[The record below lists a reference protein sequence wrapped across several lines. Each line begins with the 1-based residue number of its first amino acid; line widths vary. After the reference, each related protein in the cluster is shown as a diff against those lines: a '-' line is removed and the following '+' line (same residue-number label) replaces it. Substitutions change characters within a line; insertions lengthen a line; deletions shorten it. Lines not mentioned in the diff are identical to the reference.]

1 MLWAGAPMDLDSPFV
16 KTALI
21 KNSTGGVEGREVTK
35 VKIVGDKIEFNAIKG
50 GVAIFPASDV
60 LALLPKIPES
70 GIVYQLKDVDEAIRM
85 LESLPP
91 DIKQRQEA
99 SAETMQKW
107 KDLKKSGE
115 EKEAEATAKHQREEA
130 EAVIQRGIEEKR
142 SNEEKAKVDLEHLTF
157 WFKEAADFQKPRSEE
172 ELEKLRVEGQSF
184 LRNKTGDSG
193 KVYDSLAVLSQVL
206 PKEKG
211 GPLPELTKLS
221 EVQGKLVPDD
231 LLVWATTGILVASFF
246 GLLMGFSF
254 TSSGVTRLREGAV
267 LGGVVFGGLG
277 LGILG
282 GLAVIWWPISGGGE
296 SISFAVSPTLE
307 RTITF
312 AKNSI
317 KPVYYLPS
325 SESKASGLEFA
336 SSLLGSLPVSDE
348 SSGMLKGKLKQGSL
362 WIEAEK
368 WRWKQPVT
376 ALGIPIPVS
385 FVFEGKLPKAS
396 GWADIAIEKVSLGRL
411 SLPESLG
418 SIFCEAMKS
427 TIQSGLSSGGFASI
441 KVTQVEGGQ
450 LLISTQASGTKPK
463 VEIKEEIKEEV
474 KEDVKED
481 VREVSGEVYQ
491 KEITAEALGK
501 IYKEGKLDAFL
512 GKFVLLD
519 GIIIEI
525 SSGSEISGGS
535 TASPGLGVNNLQAKM
550 KEDDFDIF
558 YLKGVA
564 KVKCF
569 IKSKDTFAKDNNGD
583 IYLGPKTNTI
593 QAEPLIKSG
602 LRVKFQT
609 EGRVQGVNKFGEIE
623 VYGIRLD
630 SSGDVKCY
638 DPNQSIVFPKLD
650 VKLVGE
656 PDFDLAAKASSD
668 LPVTYTS
675 SKPSVASVKRNRVT
689 IHTAGTTKITAE
701 QAGDEIWSRATASQ
715 VLTIDPALPKK

>member
-1 MLWAGAPMDLDSPFV
+1 
-16 KTALI
+16 
-21 KNSTGGVEGREVTK
+21 
-35 VKIVGDKIEFNAIKG
+35 
-50 GVAIFPASDV
+50 
-60 LALLPKIPES
+60 LALLPKIPDS
-70 GIVYQLKDVDEAIRM
+70 GTVYQLKDVDEAIRM
-85 LESLPP
+85 LESLPT
-91 DIKQRQEA
+91 DLKQRPEA
-99 SAETMQKW
+99 STETLQKW

-115 EKEAEATAKHQREEA
+115 EVEANRRKKEAEATAKRQKEEA
-130 EAVIQRGIEEKR
+130 EAVIQRGIEEKKA
-142 SNEEKAKVDLEHLTF
+142 NEEKAKMELEHLTF

-221 EVQGKLVPDD
+221 EVQVKLVPDD
-231 LLVWATTGILVASFF
+231 LLVWATAGILIVSFF
-246 GLLMGFSF
+246 GLLMGLSF

-277 LGILG
+277 LAILA
-282 GLAVIWWPISGGGE
+282 GLAAIWWPISGSGE
-296 SISFAVSPTLE
+296 SIPFAVSPTLE

-348 SSGMLKGKLKQGSL
+348 SSGMLKGKLKQGNL
-362 WIEAEK
+362 WVEAEK
-368 WRWKQPVT
+368 WTWKQPVT

-385 FVFEGKLPKAS
+385 YIFEGKLPQAS
-396 GWADIAIEKVSLGRL
+396 GWADVSIEKVSLGRL

-427 TIQSGLSSGGFASI
+427 TLQSGLSSGGFRSI
-441 KVTQVEGGQ
+441 KVTQEEGGQ

-463 VEIKEEIKEEV
+463 VEIKEEVKEEV
-474 KEDVKED
+474 KVEVKEE
-481 VREVSGEVYQ
+481 VREEVKEVSGEVYQ

-525 SSGSEISGGS
+525 SSGSENSGGS
-535 TASPGLGVNNLQAKM
+535 TASPGLGVNSPQAKM
-550 KEDDFDIF
+550 KEDDFDVF

-564 KVKCF
+564 KIKCF

-583 IYLGPKTNTI
+583 IYLGPKVNTI

-609 EGRVQGVNKFGEIE
+609 EGRVQGANKFGEIE

-675 SKPSVASVKRNRVT
+675 SNPSVASVKRNRVT
-689 IHTAGTTKITAE
+689 IHAAGTTKITAE

-715 VLTIDPALPKK
+715 VLTIDPAPPKK